1 MGVGGGQ
8 GKIWQKMVKN
18 MQTKYTLGCIIW
30 KELGDGWTGLVLYR
44 DSYVAMALSDGTKQ
58 KYINPD
64 DWPI

>member
-1 MGVGGGQ
+1 
-8 GKIWQKMVKN
+8 MVKN

-64 DWPI
+64 DDLYL

>member
-1 MGVGGGQ
+1 MGGGQ
-8 GKIWQKMVKN
+8 GKICKPSIHWAVLFEKN
-18 MQTKYTLGCIIW
+18 WGM
-30 KELGDGWTGLVLYR
+30 DGWTGLVLYR